1 MRQYTIATT
10 MKHDAGDGKGEQT
23 YGTEVQVEGPD
34 TLEEFQTALGI
45 NGVLQVLS
53 DAFESDQVS
62 ILRGRLA
69 RKLGKEKAQG
79 GGRIANAVRV
89 DLED

>member
-1 MRQYTIATT
+1 MRNYTIETT

-23 YGTEVQVEGPD
+23 YGTDAQVEGPD

-45 NGVLQVLS
+45 NGVLQVLA
-53 DAFESDQVS
+53 DQFQSDQVA

-69 RKLGKEKAQG
+69 KKLGKEKAAG
-79 GGRIANAVRV
+79 GGRLANAVRV
-89 DLED
+89 ELED

>member
-1 MRQYTIATT
+1 MRTYNIATT

-23 YGTEVQVEGPD
+23 YGTEIQVEGPD
-34 TLEEFQTALGI
+34 TLEEFQNSLGV
-45 NGVLQVLS
+45 NGVLSTLA
-53 DAFESDQVS
+53 DAFESDQTS

-69 RKLGKEKAQG
+69 KKLGKEKAGG

>member
-1 MRQYTIATT
+1 
-10 MKHDAGDGKGEQT
+10 MKHDNGDGKGEQT

-45 NGVLQVLS
+45 NGVLTVLG
-53 DAFESDQVS
+53 DAFESDQIA

-69 RKLGKEKAQG
+69 KKLGKEKASG
-79 GGRIANAVRV
+79 GGRLANAVRV